1 MRHVRLVKA
10 CDIQVWKQRDAYGAN
25 MLMLWHQFQHR
36 RALQAAVQEYRMI
49 AETCDVPSMPASVW
63 KRLGEAT
70 SYEAGR
76 LQTDGDADASVKMQV
91 ESLKAFKRWLQVAN
105 EGDPDFPVISKH
117 VDVAR
122 AALGPSVALD

>member
-1 MRHVRLVKA
+1 MRHARLFKA
-10 CDIQVWKQRDAYGAN
+10 CDIQVWEQRDAYGAN

-36 RALQAAVQEYRMI
+36 RALQAAVDEYRMI

-63 KRLGEAT
+63 KRLGEAS

-76 LQTDGDADASVKMQV
+76 LQTDGDADASIKMQV
-91 ESLKAFKRWLQVAN
+91 ESLKAFKRWLQLADKD
-105 EGDPDFPVISKH
+105 DPDLPVISKH
-117 VDVAR
+117 MDAAR